1 MYFVHCLL
9 LRTPETVQRVECK
22 KRFPHSFVF
31 TCFFPHVLVHA
42 FFCLKWTA
50 LSPMRW
56 CRDACMYLSRR
67 LLSSL
72 YTEWSSSY
80 SLFTTWW
87 CSAFD
92 CCCCCSCCVCLFWLS
107 ARARCDHK
115 RKNWMESAYIMSTC
129 SFLDFLLFP
138 HFAVCLFVHMILF
151 RHFRRHNRRM
161 TFHSVAYRHH
171 HCMCCSVSVAHVDY
185 NACR

>member
-42 FFCLKWTA
+42 FFCLKWIA

-129 SFLDFLLFP
+129 SFLDSAFSSLRCLSLCAYDFVSPFQATQPTNDFPFRCISSSSLHVLFSQ
-138 HFAVCLFVHMILF
+138 
-151 RHFRRHNRRM
+151 R
-161 TFHSVAYRHH
+161 
-171 HCMCCSVSVAHVDY
+171 CS
-185 NACR
+185 CWL